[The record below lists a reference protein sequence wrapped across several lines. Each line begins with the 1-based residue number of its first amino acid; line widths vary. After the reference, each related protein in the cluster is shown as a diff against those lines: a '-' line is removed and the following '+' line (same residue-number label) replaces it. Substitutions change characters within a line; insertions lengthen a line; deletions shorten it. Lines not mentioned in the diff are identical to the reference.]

1 LSSHAVDRMM
11 MRRCFDLA
19 REAVAR
25 KELPFG
31 SLIAIGGREV
41 SAATNRVRRDGDVTR
56 HAELVA
62 LVEAQK
68 RLGRTR
74 LDDCTLYT
82 NVEPCALCS
91 YVIREA
97 RIGKVVYGLS
107 SPVMGGVTRWNIL
120 GDEHLSDK
128 MPEIFAPPPV
138 IVREMIGAEA
148 DALLRESAP
157 AMWATSRYR
166 ELFVCVDPNAELL
179 LNREGRNGFFT
190 IARELLMDLLRRYLF
205 DRFTRGRPEVREEHS
220 ERPIPPSRGMFTQDW
235 QLPPAGA
242 SEVALPSAL
251 PDET

>member
-1 LSSHAVDRMM
+1 M

-19 REAVAR
+19 REAVAQN
-25 KELPFG
+25 ELPFG
-31 SLIAIGGREV
+31 TIIAIGGREV
-41 SAATNRVRRDGDVTR
+41 SAASNRVRRDGDVTR

-68 RLGRTR
+68 RLGRTS
-74 LDDCTLYT
+74 LEDCTLYT

-128 MPEIFAPPPV
+128 LPEVFAPPPV

-148 DALLRESAP
+148 DALLLQSAP
-157 AMWATSRYR
+157 AMWAASRYR
-166 ELFVCVDPNAELL
+166 ELFVCVDPAAE
-179 LNREGRNGFFT
+179 RIFARQGRDGFFT
-190 IARELLMDLLRRYLF
+190 IARELLMSTLRRQVF
-205 DRFTRGRPEVREEHS
+205 DRFTRRRPKIRDEHILQPAS
-220 ERPIPPSRGMFTQDW
+220 SQDW
-235 QLPPAGA
+235 RPSVADA
-242 SEVALPSAL
+242 SEVALPDAL
-251 PDET
+251 TEVLRPSEP